1 MAVKTMPLSTGTSL
15 YNEGWH
21 EVTISKA
28 VEGVY
33 RSAKDESKY
42 IDLWFEN
49 YADNNNLR
57 VYQAVNRETSEE
69 FKLVNLFRHAMAG
82 IISKLDDPT
91 GKKPILQYD
100 DDVANLV
107 GKHINAFIYKNE
119 GGYNTFYDTIAPV
132 EQEGEHYSFTTD
144 QVTALKASA
153 EKSFY
158 KSNKSKHLAKHIT
171 NGVVSHG
178 TPITTGVSNEDV
190 EIPF

>member
-1 MAVKTMPLSTGTSL
+1 MAVKTMPVSTGAGL

-82 IISKLDDPT
+82 IINKLDDPT

-107 GKHINAFIYKNE
+107 GTRVNVLLFKNE
-119 GGYNTFYDTIAPV
+119 KGYNEFFDTVAPV
-132 EQEGEHYSFTTD
+132 EQEGEHYSFTLD
-144 QVTALKASA
+144 QVTALKSSLG
-153 EKSFY
+153 ENRKLVY
-158 KSNKSKHLAKHIT
+158 HGNKKIKNQKGNKRDQCGCKLKHRWIWK
-171 NGVVSHG
+171 NFS
-178 TPITTGVSNEDV
+178 
-190 EIPF
+190 